1 MTTTSGKGDIHVLLF
16 DRSLTSSSFHSCH
29 DLLALSPRSCN
40 LYARMSRVAAQASNN
55 VDVTFSTSMSFF
67 QQPALISLPSGQ
79 MSKVKTRPPL
89 RPPLL
94 NLKSDFLSFRGCTMD
109 RVLIDACR
117 PYRWLDEFPQVN
129 VFPKE
134 YKKELERKWK
144 L

>member
-1 MTTTSGKGDIHVLLF
+1 MTTTSGKGDIHILLI
-16 DRSLTSSSFHSCH
+16 DRSLTSGNFPHATICSRC
-29 DLLALSPRSCN
+29 PRSCN
-40 LYARMSRVAAQASNN
+40 LCARMSRVAAQARNN
-55 VDVTFSTSMSFF
+55 VDVTFSTPMSFF
-67 QQPALISLPSGQ
+67 QQPALISSPSGQ

-129 VFPKE
+129 VFPKK